1 VRVRSVDD
9 LQIERRTG
17 YRYEVDLENAI
28 KEAKARFKLTLEA
41 LRNNSVPPATR
52 PRRFVTDSRIRRI
65 TSDLDSEGRWVNR
78 QIPAKI
84 GGKDGVAESV
94 SDSSVRISSRV
105 FVNNLNALCD
115 YLEQTK

>member
-1 VRVRSVDD
+1 VRVRSVDE

-17 YRYEVDLENAI
+17 YNYEVDLEDAI
-28 KEAKARFKLTLEA
+28 ERAKARFTLTLKA
-41 LRNNSVPPATR
+41 LRNNSVFPATN

-65 TSDLDSEGRWVNR
+65 ISELDSEGRWVNR
-78 QIPAKI
+78 QFPTKI
-84 GGKDGVAESV
+84 GGTDEAPKLL

-105 FVNNLNALCD
+105 FVDNLNVLSD